1 MLTRDRGLSVR
12 GVPGSD
18 PGREICFSSPEDSN
32 MGFVCWEG
40 IPETLLLQ
48 QGNEGLRA

>member
-1 MLTRDRGLSVR
+1 MLRRARGLSVR

-18 PGREICFSSPEDSN
+18 LGREICLSSLGDSN
-32 MGFVCWEG
+32 MGFVGREG